1 MESERKKLPGALLLL
16 LSALGFFF
24 GTLAAIAVI
33 IGVPFGLGSALSD
46 AEALPLLSSGMLAL
60 VVAALNL
67 PAFFLSIR
75 YLRGKTI
82 DTRYSKLFIPATLF
96 LFLWAAA
103 LGAGY
108 LIIRSTISF
117 LALAPLTVIAVAI
130 PVWWLVEFSRRGL
143 PRSKALREWGTLAVG
158 LSAAPL
164 VIMVVEILLVVLIA
178 VVVLIALSAQPGVM
192 SQLSGIFENI
202 ELYQGSLEQLEEIL
216 YDLAQNPLIAGALF
230 LVVGLV
236 APFIEELFKPMA
248 IWFLLNRPL
257 KEHEGFSLG
266 LISGGAFAL
275 LESAGLV
282 GQIGADTWLAAVTLR
297 AATGLLHIGLSGL
310 VSYGLVRSFNSKK
323 FGRAFLYLLA
333 AGGLHGAW
341 NTLALLSGFTTTA
354 LPASAAEFQ
363 PSLGGTLTIAGMF
376 AVFGAVL
383 FIVLR
388 INRKLR
394 MAAAEVAHEPE
405 LPAAG

>member
-310 VSYGLVRSFNSKK
+310 AGYGLVRSFNSKK

-376 AVFGAVL
+376 TVFSAVL